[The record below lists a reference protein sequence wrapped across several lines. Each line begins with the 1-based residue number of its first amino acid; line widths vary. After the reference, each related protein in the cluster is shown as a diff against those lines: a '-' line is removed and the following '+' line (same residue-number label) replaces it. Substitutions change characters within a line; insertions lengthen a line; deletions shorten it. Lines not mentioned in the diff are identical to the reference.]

1 MSHHN
6 PSFIQEPGGQIERYV
21 PPEPFCV
28 VFIKRSFPIP
38 SSQFH
43 RADATHWTLNLSN
56 FVGTG
61 YSEIKEC
68 CLCVNGANGTRE
80 RESYRLF
87 VLSRLFWFF
96 FFFLLFLSS
105 SKATTTTTKLG
116 EIETGFHSFPISS
129 FLLSRCERKYAH
141 YLTFF
146 FLYLK

>member
-1 MSHHN
+1 MSHHHA
-6 PSFIQEPGGQIERYV
+6 SFIQEPGGQIERYV

-38 SSQFH
+38 SSQFQ

-68 CLCVNGANGTRE
+68 CLCVNGANGTCERE
-80 RESYRLF
+80 RQRESLC
-87 VLSRLFWFF
+87 LSRLFWFF
-96 FFFLLFLSS
+96 FFFFLSS
-105 SKATTTTTKLG
+105 SKATTTTTTTLG

-129 FLLSRCERKYAH
+129 SLFFSKIRAL
-141 YLTFF
+141 LTFF
-146 FLYLK
+146 FST

>member
-68 CLCVNGANGTRE
+68 CLCVNGANGAWE
-80 RESYRLF
+80 REQKNRFVCRDFFGSSSCFCRRPKRRRRRRLQVKSKPVSIRF
-87 VLSRLFWFF
+87 Q
-96 FFFLLFLSS
+96 FLLF
-105 SKATTTTTKLG
+105 
-116 EIETGFHSFPISS
+116 F
-129 FLLSRCERKYAH
+129 SR
-141 YLTFF
+141 
-146 FLYLK
+146 